1 MDARLLLEFKEPRTP
16 PGGLVVGSAPEPKA
30 LASSEAIL
38 EKLALVL
45 DPGRVKGEGKGIE
58 GEVVVCW
65 CFRGEGGKTFG
76 DDKLRGMRAM
86 GAEEP
91 GGARLGCCCC
101 CGCDGG
107 GD

>member
-1 MDARLLLEFKEPRTP
+1 VDARLLVELMLEFEEPRKP
-16 PGGLVVGSAPEPKA
+16 PGGIIVGSAPEPKA

-65 CFRGEGGKTFG
+65 CFKGEEGKTSG
-76 DDKLRGMRAM
+76 DDMRGMRA
-86 GAEEP
+86 EEP
-91 GGARLGCCCC
+91 GEGSETWMLLLLWL
-101 CGCDGG
+101 
-107 GD
+107 